1 MVAYIG
7 IIFFFCWI
15 TLPYLKIHRSTVQFQ
30 WDVRLHRSARPLV
43 DLKRAKT
50 ETEPSYSLRGHCP
63 LDARQQLLLVG
74 AVLLVTCVHFV
85 QVFKATD
92 VHSVTH

>member
-30 WDVRLHRSARPLV
+30 WDVRLHCSARPLV

-50 ETEPSYSLRGHCP
+50 ETEPSYSI
-63 LDARQQLLLVG
+63 DALQQLLLVS
-74 AVLLVTCVHFV
+74 AVLLATCVHFV